1 MWRQALRPVKQASAR
16 RGASFGASSSSTYRL
31 YAPVASQQRLF
42 GSAAPAPASTP
53 EPQSTSAATNS
64 SSSFTAKPASGV
76 PTPSA
81 ETLKKINEPF
91 EWAPEEHWRDP
102 LNLERELTESEILI
116 RDAARK
122 FTDSILRP
130 RVRDHFRQEQG
141 DTRGIIKE
149 MGEAGL
155 LGLVLPEKYGCAG
168 ASQTSYG
175 LVAAEVE
182 KCDSGY
188 RSTLSVQ
195 SSLVMWPIYL
205 FGKEPLKER
214 VLPQL
219 AAGDLVGSFG
229 LSEPNHGS
237 DPAGMT
243 TTARRDGNSDNWLL
257 SGSKTWITNAPIA
270 DVFMVWAKVHDP
282 DDKQLHGKVRG
293 FVIERQDQTGKPTA
307 LETPKIEGK
316 FSLRASPTGMIMMDG
331 ARVPAGNV
339 LDIVGMKGPFTCL
352 NSARLGIAW
361 GALGAAEECV
371 SIARRYL
378 LDRHMF
384 QRPLAANQIIQ
395 KKLADAW
402 TDIVLGQHLVLRLTR
417 MKEQNELHSN
427 MISMAK
433 RNSCTK
439 ALAIARECRDMLGGN
454 GIVDEYGIIT
464 HVLNLEAVNTYEGTQ
479 DIHALVL
486 GRAVTGIPAFAN

>member
-1 MWRQALRPVKQASAR
+1 MTFSAYLRGRSNMRRVSDVLRRRAEVRNGALVSSATYPAASQRLLQTSKA
-16 RGASFGASSSSTYRL
+16 ASSSSRTSPY
-31 YAPVASQQRLF
+31 YSCPAQHQRRVRHF
-42 GSAAPAPASTP
+42 STVI
-53 EPQSTSAATNS
+53 
-64 SSSFTAKPASGV
+64 G
-76 PTPSA
+76 
-81 ETLKKINEPF
+81 EPF
-91 EWAPEEHWRDP
+91 EWLPEEHWQDP
-102 LNLERELTESEILI
+102 LNLEESFTESEILI

-122 FTDSILRP
+122 FTENNLRP
-130 RVRDHFRQEQG
+130 RVRDHFRKEEG

-149 MGEAGL
+149 MGDAGL
-155 LGLVLPEKYGCAG
+155 LGVVLPEKYGCAG
-168 ASQTSYG
+168 ASATSYG
-175 LVAAEVE
+175 LVAQEVE

-195 SSLVMWPIYL
+195 SSLVMWPIHL
-205 FGKEPLKER
+205 FGQEALKDR
-214 VLPQL
+214 LLPQL
-219 AAGDLVGSFG
+219 AAGDIVGAFG

-243 TTARRDGNSDNWLL
+243 THAKRDGDDWLL

-270 DVFMVWAKVHDP
+270 DVFMVWAKVHDEGSK
-282 DDKQLHGKVRG
+282 DHGKVRG
-293 FVIERQDQTGKPTA
+293 FVIERADNPSSGTA
-307 LETPKIEGK
+307 LQTPKIDGK
-316 FSLRASPTGMIMMDG
+316 FSLRASPTGMIMMDN

-339 LDIVGMKGPFTCL
+339 LDVVGMKGPFTCL

-361 GALGAAEECV
+361 GALGAAEDCV
-371 SIARRYL
+371 AIARRYL
-378 LDRHMF
+378 LDREMF
-384 QRPLAANQIIQ
+384 KRPLAANQLVQ

-402 TDIVLGQHLVLRLTR
+402 TDIVLGRQLVARLTR
-417 MKEQNELHSN
+417 MKEEGKLHSN

-439 ALAIARECRDMLGGN
+439 AIHIARECRDMLGGN

-486 GRAVTGIPAFAN
+486 GRAITGIPAFAN